1 LEKLRLIHQSL
12 KKYEDYLKEVKDKH
26 PDSFNDIAE
35 IINKYENLT
44 NIYNNLKSDEE
55 KIRQR
60 MTQEADEFRKKKQ
73 NLESSINKII
83 SETAEIQK
91 KIKVIYSNF
100 NI

>member
-1 LEKLRLIHQSL
+1 MEKLRLIHQSL